1 MNECVNDMKKMI
13 LTCVV
18 ATMISAS
25 AVAQDQVNQQE
36 KKFDKTEMIQHRTN
50 RMVKEY
56 GLNSD
61 QAEKLLKLN
70 TKYADKMPMGHR
82 GGRGKGPGKQAGDGQ
97 RPPRMDASKRSEMKA
112 TREAY
117 QTELKSIMT
126 TEQYTQYEQKEK
138 NRRPD
143 GHRGGHGQ
151 GEPSNDGTN
160 GNS

>member
-138 NRRPD
+138 NRRPG
-143 GHRGGHGQ
+143 GHRGGPGQ
-151 GEPSNDGTN
+151 GEPSNDGAN